1 MCICV
6 LFSFY
11 FFTSR
16 HKIMIIFFILI
27 FRISLKPFAEMG
39 PGNISFVSLLLLEV
53 LRFFSA
59 LCTHTKNWNTPK
71 PRPKAHETLKHCSWH
86 SFFRPLLRLKC
97 AFSYIY
103 NIIIF
108 GVCPEP
114 SMSSYYTSL
123 FFGSVRAPSA
133 HMFVC
138 YLFSG
143 GDE

>member
-53 LRFFSA
+53 LRFFR
-59 LCTHTKNWNTPK
+59 LCAHTRKTETHRNRDRKHTK
-71 PRPKAHETLKHCSWH
+71 H
-86 SFFRPLLRLKC
+86 
-97 AFSYIY
+97 
-103 NIIIF
+103 
-108 GVCPEP
+108 
-114 SMSSYYTSL
+114 
-123 FFGSVRAPSA
+123 
-133 HMFVC
+133 
-138 YLFSG
+138 
-143 GDE
+143 